1 MIETRSQG
9 TGPTSSVYQAYQANT
24 HLFGGNAPY
33 VEEMYENYLADPG
46 SVTDSWRD
54 YFDALQHVPALDGSS
69 SKDVPHLPVINAF
82 ADRAKHGGTRVVLA
96 SSDAEMGRKRTAAQQ
111 LIAAYRTVGSR
122 WADLDPLKRIE
133 RDKIPELDPAFYG
146 FSDADQEAVFNTSNT
161 FFGKETMSLR
171 ELMNA
176 LRQTYCGTIGA
187 EYMYITD
194 QNQKR
199 WWQQKLESIRSKPDF
214 SAEKK
219 KHILDRLTA
228 AEGLERFLHTK
239 YVGQK
244 RFSLEGG
251 ESFIASMDELI
262 QGGGTI
268 GLQEIV
274 IGMAHRGRLN
284 VLVNSLG
291 KMPADLFAEFDH
303 TAPEDLS
310 SGDVKYH
317 QGFSSD
323 VATPGGPVHLS
334 LAFNPSHLEIVNPVV
349 EGSVRAR
356 MDRRSD
362 PKGKQVL
369 PILVHGDAAFAGQ
382 GVVMET
388 LALAETRGYCT
399 GGTVHIVINNQIGFT
414 TSDPRDTRSSI
425 YCSDIVKMIK
435 APVLHV
441 NGDDPEAV
449 VLATQI
455 ALQYRMEFQK
465 DVVVDIV
472 CFRKLGHNEQDTPAL
487 TQPLMYKKIAQ
498 HPGTRRL
505 YAERLAAQGLGATL
519 GDDMVK
525 ATRAALD
532 AGKNTFNPVLT
543 NFKSKYAVDWTPYI
557 GRKWTDAGDT
567 ALPPAEW
574 KRLAERL
581 TTLPP
586 SITPH
591 QLVKKVYADR
601 AAMGRGEI
609 PVDWGMGEHMA
620 FASLVAGGYPVRL
633 SGEDCGRG
641 TFTHRHAV
649 IHDQNREKFDEG
661 TYTPLQNVADGQ
673 APFVVIDSIL
683 SEEAVL
689 GFEYGYASND
699 PSTLV
704 IWEAQ
709 FGDFAN
715 GAQVVIDQFIASGEV
730 KWGRVNG
737 ITLMLP
743 HGYEGQGP
751 EHSSARLERFMQ
763 LSADTNMQVV
773 QPTTASQIFH
783 ILRRQMVRNLRKPLI
798 ILTPK
803 SLLRAKDAASPLSEF
818 TKGCFQTVIP
828 ENKDEVIKKA
838 DKVKRVVA
846 CSGKVYY
853 DLVKKRDE
861 KGIDDVAILRVEQLY
876 PFPHKAFAA
885 ELKKYPHVGEL
896 VWCQDE
902 PQNQGAWFFV
912 QHYILENMVDG
923 QKLGYSGRAAS
934 ASPAV
939 GYSHL
944 HQEQQK
950 TLVEGAFGKLKGAVL
965 SK

>member
-1 MIETRSQG
+1 MSDSQSNG
-9 TGPTSSVYQAYQANT
+9 GNVYVAYKTNSY
-24 HLFGGNAPY
+24 LFGGNAPY
-33 VEEMYENYLADPG
+33 VEEMYENYLANPG
-46 SVTDSWRD
+46 SVPDNWRG
-54 YFDALQHVPALDGSS
+54 YFDALQNVPAGDGSDAR
-69 SKDVPHLPVINAF
+69 DVPHQPVINAF
-82 ADRAKHGGTRVVLA
+82 ADRAKQGGTKVVIA
-96 SSDAEMGRKRTAAQQ
+96 TGADSDLGRKRVAVQQ
-111 LIAAYRTVGSR
+111 LIAAYRNVGAR
-122 WADLDPLKRIE
+122 WADLDPLKRAE
-133 RDKIPELDPAFYG
+133 RDNIPELDLSFYG
-146 FSDADQEAVFNTSNT
+146 FADADLEIIFNTSNT

-171 ELMNA
+171 ELLNA
-176 LRQTYCGTIGA
+176 LRETYCGSIGA

-194 QNQKR
+194 QSQKR
-199 WWQQKLESIRSKPDF
+199 WWQERLESTRSKPAYN
-214 SAEKK
+214 AEKK

-262 QGGGTI
+262 RQAGQI
-268 GLQEIV
+268 GIQEIV

-284 VLVNSLG
+284 VLVNTLG
-291 KMPADLFAEFDH
+291 KMPKDLFAEFDH
-303 TAPEDLS
+303 TAPEDLP

-323 VATPGGPVHLS
+323 VTTPGGPVHLS

-356 MDRRSD
+356 MDRRGD
-362 PKGKQVL
+362 PLGKQVL
-369 PILVHGDAAFAGQ
+369 PVLVHGDAAFAGQ

-388 LALAETRGYCT
+388 LALAETRGYST
-399 GGTVHIVINNQIGFT
+399 GGTVHLVINNQIGFT
-414 TSDPRDTRSSI
+414 TSDPRDSRSTL
-425 YCSDIVKMIK
+425 YCSDVVKMIES
-435 APVLHV
+435 PVLHV

-449 VLATQI
+449 VYATQL
-455 ALQYRMEFQK
+455 ALEFRMAFQK

-472 CFRKLGHNEQDTPAL
+472 CFRKLGHNEQDTPSL
-487 TQPLMYKKIAQ
+487 TQPLMYKKIAI
-498 HPGTRRL
+498 HPGTRKL
-505 YAERLAAQGLGATL
+505 YADKLAAQGLGETL

-525 ATRAALD
+525 AYRAALD
-532 AGKNTFNPVLT
+532 DGRHTVDPVLT
-543 NFKSKYAVDWTPYI
+543 NFKSKFAVDWSPYLNK
-557 GRKWTDAGDT
+557 KWTDSSDSAI
-567 ALPPAEW
+567 PMAEW
-574 KRLAERL
+574 KRLSERL
-581 TTLPP
+581 TTIPEGV
-586 SITPH
+586 TPH

-620 FASLVAGGYPVRL
+620 FASLVASGFPVRL

-649 IHDQNREKFDEG
+649 IHDQNREKFDVG
-661 TYTPLQNVADGQ
+661 TYVPLQNVADNQ

-689 GFEYGYASND
+689 AFEYGYASND
-699 PSTLV
+699 PNTLV

-709 FGDFAN
+709 FGDFVN

-763 LSADTNMQVV
+763 MAADTNMQIV

-783 ILRRQMVRNLRKPLI
+783 VLRRQMIRGLRKPLI
-798 ILTPK
+798 IFTPK
-803 SLLRAKDAASPLSEF
+803 SLLRNKDATSPLSEF
-818 TKGCFQTVIP
+818 TKGGFQTVIP
-828 ENKDEVIKKA
+828 DQSADVAKKA
-838 DKVKRVVA
+838 DKVKRVIC

-853 DLVKKRDE
+853 DLVKKRE
-861 KGIDDVAILRVEQLY
+861 ERESDDVAILRVEQLY
-876 PFPHKAFAA
+876 PFPHKVFGA
-885 ELKKYPHVGEL
+885 ELRKYPNATDI

-912 QHYILENMVDG
+912 QHYIHENMLDG
-923 QKLGYSGRAAS
+923 QKLGYAGRAAS

-950 TLVEGAFGKLKGAVL
+950 NLIEAAFGKLKGFIL
-965 SK
+965 TK

>member
-1 MIETRSQG
+1 MSET
-9 TGPTSSVYQAYQANT
+9 TSVYNAYQGNT
-24 HLFGGNAPY
+24 YLFGGNAPY
-33 VEEMYENYLADPG
+33 VEEMYENYLANPG
-46 SVTDSWRD
+46 SVSDSWRE
-54 YFDALQHVPALDGSS
+54 YFDALQHVPAADGTDAR
-69 SKDVPHLPVINAF
+69 DVPHLPVVNAF
-82 ADRAKHGGTRVVLA
+82 AERAKQGGTRVVQA
-96 SSDAEMGRKRTAAQQ
+96 HGADSDLGRQRVSVQQ
-111 LIAAYRTVGSR
+111 LIAAYRNVGQR
-122 WADLDPLKRIE
+122 WADLDPLKRTE
-133 RDKIPELDPAFYG
+133 RPEIPELEPSFYG
-146 FSDADQEAVFNTSNT
+146 FKDADQETVFNTSNT
-161 FFGKETMSLR
+161 FFGKETMPLR
-171 ELMNA
+171 EMLNA
-176 LRQTYCGTIGA
+176 LRETYCGSIGV
-187 EYMYITD
+187 EFMYATD
-194 QNQKR
+194 QTQKR
-199 WWQQKLESIRSKPDF
+199 WWQQKLESIRSK
-214 SAEKK
+214 SVLNAEQK

-251 ESFIASMDELI
+251 ESFIVALDQLFQSA
-262 QGGGTI
+262 GVKGV
-268 GLQEIV
+268 QEIV

-291 KMPADLFAEFDH
+291 KLPKDLFAEFDH
-303 TAPEDLS
+303 TAPEDLP

-323 VATPGGPVHLS
+323 VSTPGGPVHLT

-356 MDRRSD
+356 MDRRGD
-362 PKGKQVL
+362 PHGQQVL
-369 PILVHGDAAFAGQ
+369 PVLVHGDAAFAGQ
-382 GVVMET
+382 GVNQET
-388 LALAETRGYCT
+388 LALAQTRGYYT
-399 GGTVHIVINNQIGFT
+399 GGTVHIIINNQIGFT
-414 TSDPRDTRSSI
+414 TSDPRDSRSTL
-425 YCSDIVKMIK
+425 YCTDVVKMIES
-435 APVLHV
+435 PVLHV

-449 VLATQI
+449 ALAVQL
-455 ALQYRMEFQK
+455 ALEFRMEFRK
-465 DVVVDIV
+465 DVVVDII

-487 TQPLMYKKIAQ
+487 TQPLMYKKIGA
-498 HPGTRRL
+498 HPGTRKL
-505 YAERLAAQGLGATL
+505 YADKLAAQGLGDTL

-525 ATRAALD
+525 AYRAAMD
-532 AGKNTFNPVLT
+532 AGRHTVDPVLT
-543 NFKSKYAVDWTPYI
+543 DFKRKYAVDWTPFLDK
-557 GRKWTDAGDT
+557 KWTDTADT
-567 ALPPAEW
+567 AIPLAEW
-574 KRLAERL
+574 KRLAEKI
-581 TTLPP
+581 TTIPD
-586 SITPH
+586 SVTPH
-591 QLVKKVYADR
+591 QLVKKVYDDR
-601 AAMGRGEI
+601 AAMGRGEV

-620 FASLVAGGYPVRL
+620 FASLVASGFPVRL

-641 TFTHRHAV
+641 TFTHRHSV
-649 IHDQNREKFDEG
+649 IHDQKREKFDEG
-661 TYTPLQNVADGQ
+661 TYVPLQNVADSQ

-689 GFEYGYASND
+689 AFEYGYASND
-699 PSTLV
+699 PNTLV

-730 KWGRVNG
+730 KWGRING

-763 LSADTNMQVV
+763 LSADSNMQVV

-783 ILRRQMVRNLRKPLI
+783 VLRRQMVRDLRKPLI
-798 ILTPK
+798 IMTPK

-818 TKGCFQTVIP
+818 TKGGFQTVIP
-828 ENKDEVIKKA
+828 EQNQDVVRNA
-838 DKVKRVVA
+838 AKVKRIIA

-853 DLVKKRDE
+853 DLVKKRAENEDN
-861 KGIDDVAILRVEQLY
+861 DVAIIRVEQLY
-876 PFPHKAFAA
+876 PFPHKAFSA
-885 ELKKYPHVGEL
+885 EIKRYPQAKDI

-912 QHYILENMVDG
+912 QHYIHENMRDG

-950 TLVEGAFGKLKGAVL
+950 ALVEGAFAKLKGFVL
-965 SK
+965 TK

>member
-1 MIETRSQG
+1 MSDSPSTRQASA
-9 TGPTSSVYQAYQANT
+9 YQAYQGNT
-24 HLFGGNAPY
+24 YLFGGNAPY
-33 VEEMYENYLADPG
+33 VEEMYENYLANPG
-46 SVTDSWRD
+46 SVTDNWRS
-54 YFDALQHVPALDGSS
+54 YFDALQNVPATDGSNTR
-69 SKDVPHLPVINAF
+69 DVPHLPVINAF
-82 ADRAKHGGTRVVLA
+82 AERAKQGTTKVVQA
-96 SSDAEMGRKRTAAQQ
+96 SGADSELGRKRTAVQQ
-111 LIAAYRTVGSR
+111 LIAAYRNVGAR
-122 WADLDPLKRIE
+122 WADLDPLKRAE
-133 RDKIPELDPAFYG
+133 RPSIPELEPTFYG
-146 FSDADQEAVFNTSNT
+146 FADADLETVFNTSNT

-171 ELMNA
+171 DLLNA
-176 LRQTYCGTIGA
+176 LHETYCGTIGA
-187 EYMYITD
+187 EYMYMTD
-194 QNQKR
+194 QVQKR
-199 WWQQKLESIRSKPDF
+199 WWQQKLESARTNPQLNAD
-214 SAEKK
+214 EKK
-219 KHILDRLTA
+219 HVLERLTA

-251 ESFIASMDELI
+251 ESFIVSMDEVI
-262 QGGGTI
+262 NQAGIAGV
-268 GLQEIV
+268 QEIV

-303 TAPEDLS
+303 TAPEDLP

-323 VATPGGPVHLS
+323 VTTPGGPVHLS

-356 MDRRSD
+356 MDRRGD
-362 PKGKQVL
+362 PLGKQVL
-369 PILVHGDAAFAGQ
+369 PVIVHGDAAFAGQ

-388 LALAETRGYCT
+388 LALAETRGYST

-414 TSDPRDTRSSI
+414 TSDPRDSRSTL
-425 YCSDIVKMIK
+425 YCTDIVKMMD

-449 VLATQI
+449 VLATQL
-455 ALQYRMEFQK
+455 ALEFRMEFQK
-465 DVVVDIV
+465 DVVVDII
-472 CFRKLGHNEQDTPAL
+472 CFRKLGHNEQDTPSL
-487 TQPLMYKKIAQ
+487 TQPLMYKKIAA
-498 HPGTRRL
+498 HPGTRKL
-505 YAERLAAQGLGATL
+505 YADKLAAQGLGDTL

-525 ATRAALD
+525 AQRAAFD
-532 AGKNTFNPVLT
+532 AGKNTSDPVLT
-543 NFKSKYAVDWTPYI
+543 NFKSKYAVDWSPYLNK
-557 GRKWTDAGDT
+557 KWTDAGDT
-567 ALPPAEW
+567 AIPTAEW
-574 KRLAERL
+574 KRLAER
-581 TTLPP
+581 
-586 SITPH
+586 ITRAPDNFTVH
-591 QLVKKVYADR
+591 PLVKKVLDDR
-601 AAMGRGEI
+601 AAMGRGDAN
-609 PVDWGMGEHMA
+609 VDWGMGEHMA
-620 FASLVAGGYPVRL
+620 FASLVASGYPVRL
-633 SGEDCGRG
+633 SGEDSGRG

-649 IHDQNREKFDEG
+649 LHDQNREKYDEG
-661 TYTPLQNVADGQ
+661 TYVPLQNVADNQ

-689 GFEYGYASND
+689 AFEYGYASND
-699 PSTLV
+699 PNTLV

-763 LSADTNMQVV
+763 LLADTNMQVV
-773 QPTTASQIFH
+773 QPTTAAQIFH
-783 ILRRQMVRNLRKPLI
+783 VLRRQMVRNLRKPLVI
-798 ILTPK
+798 MTPK
-803 SLLRAKDAASPLSEF
+803 SLLRNKDATSPLSEF
-818 TKGCFQTVIP
+818 TKGGFQTVIP
-828 ENKDEVIKKA
+828 DSRNLKAEKVRRVI
-838 DKVKRVVA
+838 A

-853 DLVKKRDE
+853 DLAKNRAE
-861 KGIDDVAILRVEQLY
+861 KGIEDVAIIRVEQLY
-876 PFPHKAFAA
+876 PFPHRAFGA
-885 ELKKYPHVGEL
+885 ELKKYPHLVDV

-912 QHYILENMVDG
+912 QHYIHENMQDG

-950 TLVEGAFGKLKGAVL
+950 ALVEGAFGKLKGFVL
-965 SK
+965 TK